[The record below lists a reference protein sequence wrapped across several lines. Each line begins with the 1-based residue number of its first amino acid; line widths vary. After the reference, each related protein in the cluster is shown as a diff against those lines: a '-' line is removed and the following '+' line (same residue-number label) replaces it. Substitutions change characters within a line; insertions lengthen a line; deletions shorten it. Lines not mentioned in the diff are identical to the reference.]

1 MKNLIREDI
10 LLTKLKDPQNFKHI
24 QLLQNIV
31 DLESISLSTFLKAR
45 QKFNVEDFVNRYA
58 SIDLH
63 KKCTDVFY
71 YLGGH
76 YLQVL
81 SDGKYLLQYSKDNR
95 GKRSADLNQME
106 ELIYKIVSNV

>member
-1 MKNLIREDI
+1 MNNLIREEI
-10 LLTKLKDPQNFKHI
+10 LLTKIKDPQNFKHI
-24 QLLQNIV
+24 QLLQQMM
-31 DLESISLSTFLKAR
+31 DLESISLSNYVKVK
-45 QKFNVEDFVNRYA
+45 QKFNFEDFVNRYA

-71 YLGGH
+71 YVGGH

-95 GKRSADLNQME
+95 GKRSADLNKME
-106 ELIYKIVSNV
+106 ELIYNLASNV